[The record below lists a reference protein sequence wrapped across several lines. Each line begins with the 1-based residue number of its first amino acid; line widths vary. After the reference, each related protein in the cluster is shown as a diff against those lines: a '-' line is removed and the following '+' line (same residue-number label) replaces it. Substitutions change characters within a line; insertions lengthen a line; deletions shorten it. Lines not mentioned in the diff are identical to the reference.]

1 MSNRQTHRIKAV
13 LFDMDDTLIDWSGVQ
28 ADVTAVETKHLHNVY
43 AHLARLNHPL
53 PPFPDFFEQFRTTM
67 FAVWAEAK
75 KEWTGVSFSGV
86 LQALFTD
93 CGLNA
98 GQIDMEAV
106 LRAYDWGVVPGVVPF
121 DDTLAVLAYLKN
133 EGYKIGLITNSMQ
146 PIWMR
151 EIELSAF
158 GILDYLDARLTS
170 GDVGYMKPHPVIYQ
184 RALDLL
190 AVKAEAAVFVGDRP
204 ENDIAGANQVG
215 LTSVLISPPHLNRD
229 LNGIQPNFTIS
240 KLEELLPILAQ
251 LEGES

>member
-1 MSNRQTHRIKAV
+1 MARIRAV
-13 LFDMDDTLIDWSGVQ
+13 LFDMDDTLIDWSGAQ
-28 ADVTAVETKHLHNVY
+28 GDITAIETRHLRNVY
-43 AHLARLNHPL
+43 NYLTGQNHQL

-86 LQALFTD
+86 LQTLFD
-93 CGLNA
+93 CYGLNA
-98 GQIDMEAV
+98 DQIDMEAV
-106 LRAYDWGVVPGVVPF
+106 LQAYDWGVVPGVVPF
-121 DDTLAVLAYLKN
+121 DDTISVLAQLKN
-133 EGYKIGLITNSMQ
+133 EGYKTGLITNSMQ

-158 GILDYLDARLTS
+158 GLLDYLDTRLTS
-170 GDVGYMKPHPVIYQ
+170 GDVGYMKPHPVIYR
-184 RALDLL
+184 RALELL
-190 AVKAEAAVFVGDRP
+190 GVAPEAAVFVGDRP
-204 ENDIAGANQVG
+204 ENDIAGANEVG

-229 LNGIQPNFTIS
+229 LNGVEPNFTIS